1 MARNEGTVD
10 RVVRVGVGAVAL
22 VGAFAV
28 GISTGGGIA
37 LAVVAALGLVTGAT
51 GFCPLYRV
59 LGMSTRP
66 AARTDA

>member
-10 RVVRVGVGAVAL
+10 RVVRVGVGVAAL

-66 AARTDA
+66 ARTDV